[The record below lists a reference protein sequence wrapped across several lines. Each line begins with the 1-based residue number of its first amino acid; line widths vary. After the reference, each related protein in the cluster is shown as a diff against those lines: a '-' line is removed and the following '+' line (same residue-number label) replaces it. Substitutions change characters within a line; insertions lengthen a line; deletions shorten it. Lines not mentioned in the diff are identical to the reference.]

1 MESEERTKQERES
14 RVSVSSL
21 PGLRVG
27 FEMRNMYEKCMLLA
41 VAVFCATVSVGV
53 AKAQEKEGTSL
64 MKPEEKT
71 IQEQESHVRVSSP
84 PGLRV
89 GNDVVSIGISDRTA
103 GTVCSLI
110 YDSMKLVNDH
120 KGGIGMKR
128 KEHKKARIGIFGIG
142 LAAYWPQFKGLK
154 ETLVGYQNYIEKR
167 LEEFGGEVVSAGLV
181 DNPISAREA
190 GDFFAAKNIDILL
203 CYTATYA
210 TSSQVLP
217 IVQRAKKPVLILNLQ
232 PEPSLNYASTDT
244 KMFLANAGSCP
255 VPEISCAFARAG
267 IQFNV
272 VSGVLYD
279 DEKAW
284 GEIRDWCE
292 AAAVVR
298 NLNYGRIGFLGHTYP
313 GMLDLYTDFTAVQGQ
328 LGTHV
333 EILEMDD
340 LDKCVNEVTKQE
352 TSSKMKEAE
361 DVFTIATGDMIDK
374 ITKEPSKEDM
384 LWASKVA
391 CGLEK
396 LVTQFDLDGLTYY
409 YRGLDNDHYEQLSA
423 GMIMGLTMLTAAG
436 VPAAGE
442 GDLKTCLAMLMMECM
457 NAGGSFTE
465 FINMDFK
472 EGFILMGHDG
482 PGHIAISNEKPI
494 LRGLEVYHGKRGSGV
509 SVEFKVK
516 TGPITILGLTQTHDG
531 KLKMIVAEGESI
543 PGDVMPFGNTNS
555 RLKFSLGPADFITK
569 WCEEG
574 PTHHVALGVGHIAS
588 KIKKIARILDLEVTI
603 ID

>member
-1 MESEERTKQERES
+1 MEAEERTEQKCKPRGRIS
-14 RVSVSSL
+14 W
-21 PGLRVG
+21 PGFKTG
-27 FEMRNMYEKCMLLA
+27 FGMKNMSEKCMLLV
-41 VAVFCATVSVGV
+41 VAVFCATVSIAV
-53 AKAQEKEGTSL
+53 AKNEGKEGPSL
-64 MKPEEKT
+64 MKPAEKVRPGK
-71 IQEQESHVRVSSP
+71 ESYAHVSSP
-84 PGLRV
+84 SGVRA
-89 GNDVVSIGISDRTA
+89 GNDVVPSGISDRMT
-103 GTVCSLI
+103 GNMCSLI
-110 YDSMKLVNDH
+110 NDSTKLVNEH
-120 KGGIGMKR
+120 KGVVGMKR
-128 KEHKKARIGIFGIG
+128 KEHRKARIGIFGIG
-142 LAAYWPQFKGLK
+142 LAAYWPQFRGLQ
-154 ETLVGYQNYIEKR
+154 ETLVGYQKYIERR

-181 DNPISAREA
+181 DNPVRAQEA
-190 GDFFAAKNIDILL
+190 GDFFAEKNIDILL
-203 CYTATYA
+203 CYVATYA

-232 PEPSLNYASTDT
+232 PESSLDYSKTDT
-244 KMFLANAGSCP
+244 RLFLANCGSCP
-255 VPEISCAFARAG
+255 VPEISCAFARTG

-272 VSGVLYD
+272 VSGTLYD

-292 AAAVVR
+292 AATVVR

-313 GMLDLYTDFTAVQGQ
+313 GMLDLYTDFTAVEGQ

-333 EILEMDD
+333 EILEMCD
-340 LDKCVNEVTKQE
+340 LDKCVNEVTQE
-352 TSSKMKEAE
+352 EISSKMKEAK
-361 DVFTIATGDMIDK
+361 DIFTIATGNMIDK
-374 ITKEPSKEDM
+374 ITKEPSKEDL

-396 LVTQFDLDGLTYY
+396 LVAQFNLDGLTYY
-409 YRGLDNDHYEQLSA
+409 YRGLDNNHYEQLSA
-423 GMIMGLTMLTAAG
+423 GMIMGLTTLTASG

-442 GDLKTCLAMLMMECM
+442 GDLKTCLAMLIMESM

-472 EGFILMGHDG
+472 DNFILMGHDG

-516 TGPITILGLTQTHDG
+516 TGPITILGLTQTRDG
-531 KLKMIVAEGESI
+531 KLKMIAAEGESI

-555 RLKFSLGPADFITK
+555 RLRFSLGPADFITK

-574 PTHHVALGVGHIAS
+574 PTHHVALGVGHIAGR
-588 KIKKIARILDLEVTI
+588 IKKIAKILGLEVKVI
-603 ID
+603 E